1 MILCITEKPSVAA
14 DIARILGASTRREG
28 FYEGA
33 DYWVTWT
40 YGHLCTLKEPADYSP
55 YWKSWSL
62 SFLPMIPPRF
72 GIKIIPQPS
81 IERQFNVIKA
91 LIAKAD
97 EIINCGDAGQE
108 GELIQRW
115 VMQKAGCNIPVRR
128 LWISSLTDEAIREG
142 FNNLRH
148 EIDLKPLYEA
158 GLCRAIGDW
167 ILGINATRLYTLKY
181 AQQRQILS
189 VGRVQ
194 TPTLALL
201 VKRQE
206 EIDNFVPKDY
216 WELKTVYRDVTFSAQ
231 GKSFDSQEKAM
242 ALVEKLSPLPF
253 EVTDFSKKK
262 GSEAPPRLYDL
273 TSLQV
278 DCNKKLGIGVDDSL
292 KIIQSLYE
300 KKVSTYPRVDTTYLT
315 DDIYPKCGPTLLG
328 LTEYS
333 HLVEPLK
340 GRPLRKTKKVFDN
353 SKVTDHH
360 AIIPTGQPLPSN
372 LSDLERRVFDLIAR
386 RFIAVFYPD
395 CTFEQTSV
403 LGLVDKTKFKAT
415 GRVIL
420 DQGWKAVYS
429 KDARDSAEEEDGA
442 NADLRNEDKNE
453 ESQEMPVF
461 TKGESGPH
469 SPKLNKKTTQP
480 PKLYTEGTLLKAMET
495 AGSQVEDE
503 DLREALKANGI
514 GRPST
519 RAAIIETLYKRGYIE
534 KARKS
539 IKATDAGIALINL
552 IKVDLLKS
560 AELTGIWEN
569 RLRMIERQEYAPA
582 EFLDQLKQMISQ
594 ITVQVLADNS
604 KVTIEASQQPATA
617 TQKKSASRKN
627 EV

>member
-1 MILCITEKPSVAA
+1 MILCITEKPSVAG
-14 DIARILGASTRREG
+14 DIAKILGASTRRDG

-33 DYWVTWT
+33 GYCVTWT
-40 YGHLCTLKEPADYSP
+40 FGHLCTLKEPADYSP
-55 YWKSWSL
+55 YWRIWSL
-62 SFLPMIPPRF
+62 SFLPMIPQRF
-72 GIKIIPQPS
+72 GIKLIPQPS
-81 IERQFNVIKA
+81 IERQFHVIES

-115 VMQKAGCNIPVRR
+115 VMQKAGCHIPVKR
-128 LWISSLTDEAIREG
+128 LWISSLTDEAIRDG
-142 FNNLRH
+142 FSNLRP
-148 EIDLKPLYEA
+148 EADLKPLYEA

-181 AQQRQILS
+181 GRRPQILS

-194 TPTLALL
+194 TPTLAIV
-201 VKRQE
+201 VKRQM

-216 WELKTVYRDVTFSAQ
+216 WELKTLYRGVLFSAQ
-231 GKSFDSQEKAM
+231 GKSYDSVDKGNA
-242 ALVEKLSPLPF
+242 AVEKIKDSLF
-253 EVTDFSKKK
+253 TITDFTKKK
-262 GSEAPPRLYDL
+262 GTEAPPRLYDL

-328 LTEYS
+328 LTQYA

-340 GRPLRKTKKVFDN
+340 GRTLRKTKKVFDN

-372 LSDLERRVFDLIAR
+372 LSELERRVFDLIAR
-386 RFIAVFYPD
+386 RFISVFYPD
-395 CTFEQTSV
+395 CTFEQTTV
-403 LGLVDKTKFKAT
+403 TGEVEKIKFKAS
-415 GRVIL
+415 GRIIL
-420 DQGWKAVYS
+420 DQGWKAVYAKDTVDAGDDEDDENKNGS
-429 KDARDSAEEEDGA
+429 RNADKDAET
-442 NADLRNEDKNE
+442 
-453 ESQEMPVF
+453 QEMPLF
-461 TKGESGPH
+461 SKGESGPH
-469 SPKLNKKTTQP
+469 SPRLNKKTTQP

-534 KARKS
+534 KVRKS
-539 IKATDAGIALINL
+539 LRATDAGIALINT
-552 IKVDLLKS
+552 IKDDLLKS

-569 RLRMIERQEYAPA
+569 RLRLIERQQYSPQ
-582 EFLDQLKQMISQ
+582 EFLNQLKQMITQ
-594 ITVQVLADNS
+594 ITTQVLSDTS
-604 KVTIEASQQPATA
+604 QVTIRTPQEADTPA
-617 TQKKSASRKN
+617 KPGKSK
-627 EV
+627 

>member
-300 KKVSTYPRVDTTYLT
+300 KKVSTYPRVTPPISPTTST
-315 DDIYPKCGPTLLG
+315 
-328 LTEYS
+328 
-333 HLVEPLK
+333 
-340 GRPLRKTKKVFDN
+340 RN
-353 SKVTDHH
+353 
-360 AIIPTGQPLPSN
+360 A
-372 LSDLERRVFDLIAR
+372 AR
-386 RFIAVFYPD
+386 R
-395 CTFEQTSV
+395 C
-403 LGLVDKTKFKAT
+403 
-415 GRVIL
+415 
-420 DQGWKAVYS
+420 
-429 KDARDSAEEEDGA
+429 
-442 NADLRNEDKNE
+442 
-453 ESQEMPVF
+453 
-461 TKGESGPH
+461 
-469 SPKLNKKTTQP
+469 
-480 PKLYTEGTLLKAMET
+480 
-495 AGSQVEDE
+495 
-503 DLREALKANGI
+503 
-514 GRPST
+514 
-519 RAAIIETLYKRGYIE
+519 
-534 KARKS
+534 
-539 IKATDAGIALINL
+539 
-552 IKVDLLKS
+552 
-560 AELTGIWEN
+560 
-569 RLRMIERQEYAPA
+569 
-582 EFLDQLKQMISQ
+582 
-594 ITVQVLADNS
+594 
-604 KVTIEASQQPATA
+604 
-617 TQKKSASRKN
+617 
-627 EV
+627 

>member
-14 DIARILGASTRREG
+14 DIAKILQANTRREG
-28 FYEGA
+28 FYEGNG
-33 DYWVTWT
+33 YCVTWT
-40 YGHLCTLKEPADYSP
+40 FGHLCTLKEPHDYSP

-72 GIKIIPQPS
+72 GIKLINQESII
-81 IERQFNVIKA
+81 RQFHVIES
-91 LIAKAD
+91 LITQAS

-115 VMQKAGCNIPVRR
+115 VMQKANCNIPVKR
-128 LWISSLTDEAIREG
+128 LWISSLTDDAIREG
-142 FNNLRH
+142 FKNLRPDT
-148 EIDLKPLYEA
+148 ELRSLYEA

-167 ILGINATRLYTLKY
+167 ILGMNATRLYTLKY
-181 AQQRQILS
+181 ARNRQVLS

-194 TPTLALL
+194 TPTLALV
-201 VKRQE
+201 VKRQR
-206 EIDNFVPKDY
+206 EIENFIPKDT
-216 WELKTVYRDVTFSAQ
+216 WELKTLYRNVTFTAQ
-231 GKSFDSQEKAM
+231 GKPFDKEEKG
-242 ALVEKLSPLPF
+242 LRLIEQLKDLPF
-253 EVTDFSKKK
+253 TVTDFSRKK

-315 DDIYPKCGPTLLG
+315 DDIYPKCGPTLLS
-328 LTEYS
+328 LTQYAD
-333 HLVEPLK
+333 LVEPLK
-340 GRPLRKTKKVFDN
+340 GRALRKTKKVFDN
-353 SKVTDHH
+353 TKVTDHH

-372 LSDLERRVFDLIAR
+372 LTDLERRVFDLIAR
-386 RFIAVFYPD
+386 RFISVFYPD
-395 CTFEQTSV
+395 CTYEQTTV
-403 LGLVDKTKFKAT
+403 MGEVDKTRFKAT

-420 DQGWKAVYS
+420 DQGWKAVY
-429 KDARDSAEEEDGA
+429 ARDRQEDA
-442 NADLRNEDKNE
+442 SDDEAKETAAPDTDA
-453 ESQEMPVF
+453 QEMPAF

-469 SPKLNKKTTQP
+469 TPRLNKKTSQP
-480 PKLYTEGTLLKAMET
+480 PKYYTEGTLLKAMET

-519 RAAIIETLYKRGYIE
+519 RAAIIETLYRRGYIE
-534 KARKS
+534 RQRKS
-539 IKATDAGIALINL
+539 IRATEAGTALIDT

-569 RLRMIERQEYAPA
+569 RLRLIEREQYSPK
-582 EFLDQLKQMISQ
+582 EFLDQLKQMICE
-594 ITVQVLADNS
+594 ITTQVLSDPS
-604 KVTIEASQQPATA
+604 QTTIQP
-617 TQKKSASRKN
+617 K
-627 EV
+627 

>member
-14 DIARILGASTRREG
+14 DIAKIIGANTRGNGFFEG
-28 FYEGA
+28 SG
-33 DYWVTWT
+33 YWVTWT
-40 YGHLCTLKEPADYSP
+40 YGHLCTLKEPADYTP
-55 YWKSWSL
+55 YWKSWAL
-62 SFLPMIPPRF
+62 TQLPMIPPRF

-81 IERQFNVIKA
+81 IERQFHVIES

-115 VMQKAGCNIPVRR
+115 VMQKAGCKIPVKR

-142 FNNLRH
+142 FKNLRPD
-148 EIDLKPLYEA
+148 IDLKPLYEA

-181 AQQRQILS
+181 GRRPQILS

-194 TPTLALL
+194 TPTLALV
-201 VKRQE
+201 VKRQQ
-206 EIDNFVPKDY
+206 EIDNFVPKDS
-216 WELKTVYRDVTFSAQ
+216 WELKTDYRGVLFTAI
-231 GKSFDSQEKAM
+231 GKNYDTQQKGEAILNELKD
-242 ALVEKLSPLPF
+242 KPF
-253 EVTDFSKKK
+253 VITDFTQKK

-315 DDIYPKCGPTLLG
+315 DDIYPKCGKLLLG
-328 LTEYS
+328 LTDYAP
-333 HLVEPLK
+333 LVDQLK
-340 GRPLRKTKKVFDN
+340 GRSLRKSKKVFDN

-372 LSDLERRVFDLIAR
+372 LTDLERKVFDLIAR
-386 RFIAVFYPD
+386 RFISVFYPD
-395 CTFEQTSV
+395 CTFQQTTV
-403 LGLVDKTKFKAT
+403 NGEVDKTKFKAT

-420 DQGWKAVYS
+420 DQGWKAVYAKS
-429 KDARDSAEEEDGA
+429 SDKTDEDNADSASDE
-442 NADLRNEDKNE
+442 K
-453 ESQEMPVF
+453 ESEAQEMPKF
-461 TKGESGPH
+461 AKGESGPH
-469 SPKLNKKTTQP
+469 KPRLNKKTTQP

-539 IKATDAGIALINL
+539 IKATPAGIALIGL
-552 IKVDLLKS
+552 IKVELLKS

-569 RLRMIERQEYAPA
+569 RLRLIERQEYSPS
-582 EFLDQLKQMISQ
+582 EFLNQLKVMVTD
-594 ITVQVLADNS
+594 ITRQVLCDNTQ
-604 KVTIEASQQPATA
+604 VTI
-617 TQKKSASRKN
+617 
-627 EV
+627 

>member
-1 MILCITEKPSVAA
+1 MILCITEKPSVAG
-14 DIARILGASTRREG
+14 DIAKILGASTRRDG

-33 DYWVTWT
+33 GYCVTWT
-40 YGHLCTLKEPADYSP
+40 FGHLCTLKEPADYSP
-55 YWKSWSL
+55 YWRSWSL
-62 SFLPMIPPRF
+62 SFLPMIPQRF
-72 GIKIIPQPS
+72 GIKLIPQPS
-81 IERQFNVIKA
+81 IERQFHVIES

-115 VMQKAGCNIPVRR
+115 VMQKAGCHIPVKR
-128 LWISSLTDEAIREG
+128 LWISSLTDEAIRDG
-142 FNNLRH
+142 FSNLRP
-148 EIDLKPLYEA
+148 EADLKPLYEA

-181 AQQRQILS
+181 GRRPQILS

-194 TPTLALL
+194 TPTLAIV
-201 VKRQE
+201 VKRQM

-216 WELKTVYRDVTFSAQ
+216 WELKTLYRGVLFSSP
-231 GKSFDSQEKAM
+231 GKSYDSVDKGNA
-242 ALVEKLSPLPF
+242 AVEKIKDSLF
-253 EVTDFSKKK
+253 TITDFTKKK
-262 GSEAPPRLYDL
+262 GTEAPPRLYDL

-328 LTEYS
+328 LTQYA

-340 GRPLRKTKKVFDN
+340 GRTLRKTKKVFDN

-372 LSDLERRVFDLIAR
+372 LSELERRVFDLIAR
-386 RFIAVFYPD
+386 RFISVFYPD
-395 CTFEQTSV
+395 CTFEQTTV
-403 LGLVDKTKFKAT
+403 TGEVEKIKFKAS
-415 GRVIL
+415 GRIIL
-420 DQGWKAVYS
+420 DQGWKAVYAKDTVDAGDDEDDENKNGS
-429 KDARDSAEEEDGA
+429 RNADKDAET
-442 NADLRNEDKNE
+442 
-453 ESQEMPVF
+453 QEMPLF
-461 TKGESGPH
+461 SKGESGPH
-469 SPKLNKKTTQP
+469 SPRLNKKTTQP

-534 KARKS
+534 KVRKS
-539 IKATDAGIALINL
+539 LRATDAGIALINT
-552 IKVDLLKS
+552 IKDDLLKS

-569 RLRMIERQEYAPA
+569 RLRLIERQQYSPQ
-582 EFLDQLKQMISQ
+582 EFLNQLKQMITQ
-594 ITVQVLADNS
+594 ITTQVLSDTS
-604 KVTIEASQQPATA
+604 QVTIRTPQEADTPA
-617 TQKKSASRKN
+617 KPGKSK
-627 EV
+627 